1 MLPAICCSETLA
13 MEMSST
19 SMNAASATT
28 GAMIQRVGWPGSAGR
43 VRVSPVTLIA
53 GLASVLAGRRRG
65 ARVDRR
71 DDGHPEAQHMGR
83 IDRPLEDDL
92 HRYPLHHLDVVAG
105 GILGGQQAEAGAGA
119 PHDAVDAPLEWAGR
133 IGIEGNFD
141 RLAGTHPVEL
151 GLLEV

>member
-28 GAMIQRVGWPGSAGR
+28 GAMIQRVGWPGSAARAAGRAGR

-53 GLASVLAGRRRG
+53 RLASVLAGRRRG

-92 HRYPLHHLDVVAG
+92 HRYPLHHLDVVAR
-105 GILGGQQAEAGAGA
+105 GILGRQQAEAGAGA
-119 PHDAVDAPLEWAGR
+119 PHDAVDATLE
-133 IGIEGNFD
+133 
-141 RLAGTHPVEL
+141 
-151 GLLEV
+151 